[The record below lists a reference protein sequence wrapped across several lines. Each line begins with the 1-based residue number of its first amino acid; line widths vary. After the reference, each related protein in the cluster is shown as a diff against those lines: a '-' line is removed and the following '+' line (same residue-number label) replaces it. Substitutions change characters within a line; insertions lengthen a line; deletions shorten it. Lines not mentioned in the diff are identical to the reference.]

1 MIKATLI
8 TTLIYLIFELIGC
21 AWYKS
26 LGDFGKLRLERNE
39 FSTSEWILLF
49 IIAVFRVAAYA
60 MSFVTAFYMIFK
72 YL

>member
-8 TTLIYLIFELIGC
+8 TTLIYLIFKLIGRV
-21 AWYKS
+21 WYKS
-26 LGDFGKLRLERNE
+26 LGDIGKLRYECNRLRA
-39 FSTSEWILLF
+39 SEWILLF